1 MVKHKPHLNINKPI
15 QCRLPVKNF
24 TGSLFKPRFPERINC
39 INMLSLFINAKPRK
53 TTLVFPNSQKLWTFF
68 AMAEIS
74 QFRIESSKHA
84 FTGRL
89 QRNDIELAKQ
99 RLGASE
105 L

>member
-1 MVKHKPHLNINKPI
+1 
-15 QCRLPVKNF
+15 
-24 TGSLFKPRFPERINC
+24 
-39 INMLSLFINAKPRK
+39 MLSLLINAKPK
-53 TTLVFPNSQKLWTFF
+53 KITLVFPNSQRLWTFF

-74 QFRIESSKHA
+74 QFRIDSSKHA

-99 RLGASE
+99 RLGACE